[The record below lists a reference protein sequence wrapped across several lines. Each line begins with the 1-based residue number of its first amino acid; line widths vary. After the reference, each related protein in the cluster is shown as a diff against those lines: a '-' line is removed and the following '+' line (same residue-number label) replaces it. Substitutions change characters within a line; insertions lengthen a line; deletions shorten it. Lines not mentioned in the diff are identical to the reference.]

1 MKNYKN
7 ISNFSYET
15 NHKEKTFLTK
25 LFNHK
30 DPRYISIL
38 FLNAIFYQII
48 RYIDFNNSDI
58 LTRNYFIGMP
68 IFWYIVFQSTSAYVG
83 FQSKKVIGK
92 EKVFWIL
99 SCALIPWIFFPIFYF
114 LKRNVIIDESLLA
127 KEDYLTN
134 FVRVLI
140 SVYLFGIFLF

>member
-7 ISNFSYET
+7 ISNFSYEI

-38 FLNAIFYQII
+38 FFNAIFYQIL
-48 RYIDFNNSDI
+48 RYIDFSNSGI

-92 EKVFWIL
+92 EKIFWIM
-99 SCALIPWIFFPIFYF
+99 SCALIPWIFFPLFYF
-114 LKRNVIIDESLLA
+114 LKKNVIIDETLLA

-134 FVRVLI
+134 FIRVCF
-140 SVYLFGIFLF
+140 SVYIIGFFLF